1 MLNLDVKRAHKVNP
15 ISVLNMEVVQD
26 VQIVLIGLIQ
36 EAEAQNMT
44 IIVPHVLNDSF
55 QMIHVQ

>member
-1 MLNLDVKRAHKVNP
+1 
-15 ISVLNMEVVQD
+15 MEAVRG
-26 VQIVLIGLIQ
+26 VLIALTGLIQ

-55 QMIHVQ
+55 QMIHVQQEYINILKKSE